1 MHGLVVRESGN
12 AQRLLSSNAEVRVS
26 ESLRVRGSGYCEC
39 GSPRAGDRDA
49 GMPGCRECAA
59 LVSAGAGEDI
69 SFDVAMVNFFKAKV
83 VLVDPTPRAVDHYNK
98 VASRFGKAGE
108 RPHEVGGRQE
118 PESYELT
125 NCSRENLLLVSQA
138 LWNDQTELQFYKPKN
153 REHVSHSINNFQ
165 NRYKNDGEHIIVSAN
180 TLKNIMEEVNVSE
193 KISLLK
199 LDIEGAEHEVI
210 ESMLSDQ
217 IRPKQLLVEYDE
229 LRTFSTQGRA
239 RVQRT
244 HRSLLG
250 NGYQLLHCDDG
261 YNFLYYREN

>member
-1 MHGLVVRESGN
+1 LTKKLKTALKYILQIIGLRMTIQSVKYRGDLELIKLG
-12 AQRLLSSNAEVRVS
+12 S
-26 ESLRVRGSGYCEC
+26 EYGGWSVINHPSLFDSWV
-39 GSPRAGDRDA
+39 
-49 GMPGCRECAA
+49 
-59 LVSAGAGEDI
+59 VSAGAGEDI